1 MGEHQDMSQTDGTC
15 NIILQNKFQ
24 KTEMMKNNT
33 KQNEK
38 QQQQQQQQKTLD
50 SRVIQERED

>member
-38 QQQQQQQQKTLD
+38 QQQQQQKTLN